1 MGSVEGDGTA
11 RCTKAMME
19 KKQWALEMSDVL
31 TKFFGCLPE
40 PIGGITRQRI
50 VNRKGGSAELFVF
63 KYEAVDRSAP
73 CYWHGTTAGA
83 VFGILQHCVRE
94 HNVSNPQACTMAA
107 VHTTGNPREALSR
120 YAIATKFAATESSEM
135 PYVRI
140 VLLLQGTDVC
150 KWKSNGEH
158 LFRVS
163 DLGVKEAHFI
173 RGYDFQD
180 PEERYCTISEEDQ
193 LHLQGVMSFTRF
205 PRGAIMQGHP
215 WGPPTRAVDAT
226 AEDEV
231 SGTDDPSGAER
242 PGEEVP
248 SEAWEFEDD
257 TSSTSTGGERS
268 ACLSFST
275 TEEVRLSTAL

>member
-1 MGSVEGDGTA
+1 MRPSIGTLLVTGTA
-11 RCTKAMME
+11 
-19 KKQWALEMSDVL
+19 
-31 TKFFGCLPE
+31 P
-40 PIGGITRQRI
+40 
-50 VNRKGGSAELFVF
+50 
-63 KYEAVDRSAP
+63 
-73 CYWHGTTAGA
+73 TAGA

-140 VLLLQGTDVC
+140 VLLLQGTDVW

-173 RGYDFQD
+173 RSYDFQD

-193 LHLQGVMSFTRF
+193 LQLQGVMAFTRF
-205 PRGAIMQGHP
+205 PRWAIMN
-215 WGPPTRAVDAT
+215 
-226 AEDEV
+226 
-231 SGTDDPSGAER
+231 
-242 PGEEVP
+242 
-248 SEAWEFEDD
+248 
-257 TSSTSTGGERS
+257 
-268 ACLSFST
+268 L
-275 TEEVRLSTAL
+275 